1 MSSPDP
7 STATSEANQTA
18 AEWQARFGRYLEH
31 SAESLKRTAE
41 LNRELVKRIACG
53 DIAPV
58 IVESQLAAFM
68 ATRAASF
75 AEEMADVTTEFLA
88 RLVGVNSWYARTL
101 VEHARPGGA
110 ATTGVQAPRIDR
122 TSIDW
127 FERLNDHAKAE
138 TAALQQLLSERQAPE
153 GIDAD
158 DLPTTLAVTAD
169 VFLDVLTRLEDI
181 NTTYGHRYLEAVL
194 GLTRESDKACTTLHA
209 VAPIGETA
217 TVRFAVRN
225 NTDERADIRCVL
237 TDVRRSDGV
246 GPAFEPDATIM
257 PNGFGLAAG
266 EEEVLTFSVRL
277 AGSDF
282 TAGPVYSG
290 GIRVMGVGD
299 SVVDIPV
306 DLRASMAESQSDAIA
321 ASESG

>member
-101 VEHARPGGA
+101 VE
-110 ATTGVQAPRIDR
+110 QA
-122 TSIDW
+122 SIDW

-138 TAALQQLLSERQAPE
+138 TAALQDILRERQAPE
-153 GIDAD
+153 GIDD
-158 DLPTTLAVTAD
+158 EELPTTLAVTAD

-194 GLTRESDKACTTLHA
+194 GLTRESDKACATLHA

-266 EEEVLTFSVRL
+266 TEEVLTFSVRL
-277 AGSDF
+277 AESDF
-282 TAGPVYSG
+282 TAGPVYIG

-306 DLRASMAESQSDAIA
+306 DLRASMAESQFDAVA
-321 ASESG
+321 ASETG